1 MLREAVRGSMTPELY
16 LGFPKLFFIYN
27 IIEVIS
33 ISQKISQAVTA
44 MAAIHCTY
52 RRCAVGADFS
62 DLCQNLVRQ
71 MPFMLNPQ
79 FLYNK

>member
-1 MLREAVRGSMTPELY
+1 
-16 LGFPKLFFIYN
+16 
-27 IIEVIS
+27 
-33 ISQKISQAVTA
+33 

-71 MPFMLNPQ
+71 MPFMLNRSVSIQ
-79 FLYNK
+79 KESSQATNYLKMRFLYFLCAVYL

>member
-1 MLREAVRGSMTPELY
+1 
-16 LGFPKLFFIYN
+16 FPKLFFIYN

-71 MPFMLNPQ
+71 MPFMLNPR